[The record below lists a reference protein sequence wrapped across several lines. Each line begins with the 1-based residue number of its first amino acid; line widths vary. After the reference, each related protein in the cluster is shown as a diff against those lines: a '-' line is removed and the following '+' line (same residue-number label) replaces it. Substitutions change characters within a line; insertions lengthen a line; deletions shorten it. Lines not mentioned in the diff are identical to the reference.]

1 MLFLLEEESTTMEEF
16 FYIILLVVWLVVS
29 IYKRNAKAKGQPGKP
44 KSQPDATTSLPRETD
59 LEEMLED
66 LFGGGKK
73 KKAGP
78 VADEEVLTEAEV
90 VNDYQE
96 VVSEQGTREETVYHA
111 DAEPAYQSWESK
123 AQRAYNA
130 GQDTPKE
137 FALPEPVYESFYKDQ
152 SQETE
157 SYVAVEKAASVED
170 LIRSHAAKDAMDQAR
185 AEMEYGGGLTGDLPE
200 FDLRTAV
207 IFSEILN
214 RKYT

>member
-1 MLFLLEEESTTMEEF
+1 MEEF

-44 KSQPDATTSLPRETD
+44 KSQPDATTSLPREAD

-78 VADEEVLTEAEV
+78 VAEEDVLTEAEV

-96 VVSEQGTREETVYHA
+96 VVSEQGSREETVYQA
-111 DAEPAYQSWESK
+111 DSEPAYQSWESK
-123 AQRAYNA
+123 AQRAYNE
-130 GQDTPKE
+130 GQEAAKE
-137 FALPEPVYESFYKDQ
+137 FALPEPAYESFYKEQ
-152 SQETE
+152 AREAE
-157 SYVAVEKAASVED
+157 SYVAAEKAASVED
-170 LIRSHAAKDAMDQAR
+170 LIRSHAAKDAMEQAR
-185 AEMEYGGGLTGDLPE
+185 AEMEYGGGPSGDIPE